1 MLLLKLAIR
10 NILRQKRRSFL
21 TGLSMALGFLMAAM
35 SMGLVEGSYGSIIDT
50 FTRDRTGHIQ
60 IHSEDY
66 LERPSLYKRI
76 RNVDEV
82 LKTVRAV
89 PGIQAAAP
97 RVFAPSL
104 AFASDKTSM
113 GSVIGIDPV
122 AEANA
127 TSIAQKKR
135 EGPFLS
141 ADPGGNRSP
150 DGYDLVMIG
159 KSVARNLRLE
169 IGDELVLIGQG
180 IDGSIANDIYIVSA
194 IIGTKDGSERMNIYM
209 TLDAA
214 RRYLY
219 MGPSAH
225 EIALITESPDDAVRV
240 AARLNAVLGDDTRNN
255 RKLVASPWQEVE
267 VTFYNAMKA
276 DKESNLV
283 TSGVIMAMV
292 AIGVLNAV
300 LMSVL
305 ERTREYGLLRAV
317 GTRPRQV
324 FSMIVVETMMLG
336 VLSCLVGFAV
346 SIPILNLLVD
356 PGIPI
361 PPVEMGGMYMDAM
374 VAEISPTVFA
384 FPLALVLVT
393 SFLVSLW
400 PAARSARLTPV
411 AALGAT

>member
-21 TGLSMALGFLMAAM
+21 TGLSMALGFLMAAI

-66 LERPSLYKRI
+66 LDRPSLYKRI

-82 LKTVRAV
+82 LKTVKAV

-122 AEANA
+122 AEADA
-127 TSIAQKKR
+127 TSIAQKER
-135 EGPFLS
+135 DGPFLL

-159 KSVARNLRLE
+159 KAVAKNLKLE

-180 IDGSIANDIYIVSA
+180 IDGSIANDIFIVGA

-225 EIALITESPDDAVRV
+225 EIALMTESPDDAVRV
-240 AARLNAVLGDDTRNN
+240 AARVKAALGDDT
-255 RKLVASPWQEVE
+255 LTASPWQEVE

-336 VLSCLVGFAV
+336 ILSCLVGFAV

-400 PAARSARLTPV
+400 PAARAARLTPV